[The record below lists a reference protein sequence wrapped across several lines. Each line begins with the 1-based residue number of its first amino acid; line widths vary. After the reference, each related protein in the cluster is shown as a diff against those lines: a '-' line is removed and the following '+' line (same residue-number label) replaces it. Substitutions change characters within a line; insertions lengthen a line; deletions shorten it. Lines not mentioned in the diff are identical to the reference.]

1 MTVPQPETT
10 PEKGENELPAHSELS
25 RIDTADADEGKLSQ
39 TPASGARGPENGE
52 KASAQPT
59 RSIILEQFSHSEL
72 LKILTSHT
80 SETGSDYSRRLQL
93 WTEENAEKFLREEKA
108 SGSLATRWT
117 QAALHLNLTE
127 HRISKL
133 ERSLI
138 QLDAIV
144 KNLPPDFSL
153 DKPKKRYVC
162 SYQPILKRCTRNEFD
177 LYLPHGLR
185 ERVPLSDRIEWPAL
199 EALMPQSSQISD
211 SDTTH
216 MAMPQVPERL
226 RIRYQPLLDHVQTI
240 TGEDIGLDITN
251 ESGMVFLRPFKLFV
265 QYEDEIRNS
274 LPALQE
280 SILQAKRTPAGQH
293 QTPRAKLMS
302 EGEGLCKG
310 RDFKYDDL
318 VSQLK
323 LLVEFMDIDL
333 KPVFKIRRE
342 ILDGTL
348 NQVEYGDLWHLFQR
362 GDNVVSRADPTQ
374 IFRVI
379 NFTGGREPLAS
390 QWKDYDAPSE
400 ALEGFVVDCIS
411 VIFNG
416 KQLVPRLT
424 KLQIPWF
431 QGSRPIPS
439 LDVYPLRFSPE
450 KDALEKDAVENGIAY
465 LDVVSKPF
473 CHMLLKG
480 TTTDDRP
487 QDVDAQIIID
497 TTLATNTVDEWRM
510 PATIIPEKDLTLP
523 DHRETTSRPNC
534 LHGTYTLPG
543 CCGSDRVF
551 EDLKMD
557 FRHRDSHVRSTSV
570 LNPKTLVDL
579 PYEDRIL
586 LPNWVHGF
594 VLRTRQWVTARVKDL
609 HPVQFPN
616 DFDQLILP
624 DDHKRTL
631 KALVEIHENARDKE
645 TQSPVTAGI
654 ELDLVKGKGTGL
666 IILLHGEPGVG
677 KTSTAE
683 CIADT
688 TKRPLFPITCGDIGE
703 TPLEVEKNLHSNFS
717 MAQKWGCVLL
727 LDEADVFL
735 AKRTQTDIRQNAVT
749 SVFLRSLEYY
759 GGILFLTTN
768 RVGGID
774 PAFKSRVHMA
784 LLYPTLDYEATKK
797 LYSVFIKRTRDEQQR
812 AGVTRF
818 TIDRKDILKFAK
830 QHYKRLYKEKRE
842 GISTWNGRYGL
853 CISLASPSHAPSR
866 HIWTLRFD
874 PIPLTRAR
882 QIRNAFQTAIAL
894 VEHDAL
900 HHKHG
905 DSKPVLSGAQFE
917 IVAEASRQ
925 FDEYIIRAVGMGETA
940 MAVWDQ
946 WRADPRSVQATNT
959 KRKSAM
965 AAMSVVS
972 EDDDASDSI
981 SEESSEEGDS
991 DEDGFEHH
999 PRKGEGKTGSKSGSK
1014 RGKASTSAAEKD
1026 DSGSEDEALLRAI
1039 RKIRALEKKG
1049 RKGK

>member
-1 MTVPQPETT
+1 MTIPVPETT
-10 PEKGENELPAHSELS
+10 TLEKGDDELS
-25 RIDTADADEGKLSQ
+25 ANSEVSSTDNANTTGASSQ
-39 TPASGARGPENGE
+39 NLASGARASGNVDENSG
-52 KASAQPT
+52 QPS
-59 RSIILEQFSHSEL
+59 RSVIRDQLSRLEL
-72 LKILTSHT
+72 LKILAGNAAESA
-80 SETGSDYSRRLQL
+80 EVDRRKVQESWISGNQEHILA
-93 WTEENAEKFLREEKA
+93 EEIEDGNL
-108 SGSLATRWT
+108 STRWS

-133 ERSLI
+133 EKSLI
-138 QLDAIV
+138 MLDAAV
-144 KNLPPDFSL
+144 RSLPPDFY
-153 DKPKKRYVC
+153 KTAGKEYVC
-162 SYQPILKRCTRNEFD
+162 SYQPIIKRCTQTEFD
-177 LYLPHGLR
+177 LYLPKGLR
-185 ERVPLSDRIEWPAL
+185 DHIPLSHRIEWPAL
-199 EALMPQSSQISD
+199 EVLRPQSSQALD
-211 SDTTH
+211 TDTTNTTRS
-216 MAMPQVPERL
+216 QVPERL
-226 RIRYQPLLDHVQTI
+226 RIRYQPLLEHIQTI
-240 TGEDIGLDITN
+240 TGETVGLDISE
-251 ESGMVFLRPFKLFV
+251 ESGAVFLRPFKLFV

-280 SILQAKRTPAGQH
+280 SILQAQISPVGEHHTPG
-293 QTPRAKLMS
+293 AKMMS
-302 EGEGLCKG
+302 EGEGLCGG
-310 RDFKYDDL
+310 REFKYDDL
-318 VSQLK
+318 VTRLK
-323 LLVEFMDIDL
+323 LLIEFMDLDL
-333 KPVFKIRRE
+333 KPVYEIRRK

-348 NQVEYGDLWHLFQR
+348 DKVEYVDLWHLFQR

-379 NFTGGREPLAS
+379 NFTGGREPLIR
-390 QWKDYDAPSE
+390 QWNDNNTPSE
-400 ALEGFVVDCIS
+400 PVDGFVVDCIS
-411 VIFNG
+411 FVFNG

-424 KLQIPWF
+424 KFRIPVF
-431 QGSRPIPS
+431 HGSRRIPF
-439 LDVYPLRFSPE
+439 LDVYPLKFSPE
-450 KDALEKDAVENGIAY
+450 KDILEKDAIATGAAY
-465 LDVVSKPF
+465 LEIVSKPF
-473 CHMLLKG
+473 CHMLFTG
-480 TTTDDRP
+480 TTTDSRP

-497 TTLATNTVDEWRM
+497 TALATNTVDEWRVS
-510 PATIIPEKDLTLP
+510 ATMIPEKDLTLS
-523 DHRETTSRPNC
+523 DHRETTARAVC
-534 LHGTYTLPG
+534 VHGSYKSSG
-543 CCGSDRVF
+543 CCGSDRIF
-551 EDLKMD
+551 PDLKMD
-557 FRHRDSHVRSTSV
+557 IRHRDSYVRSTSI
-570 LNPKTLVDL
+570 LSPKKLADL

-842 GISTWNGRYGL
+842 GISTWNGRYIL
-853 CISLASPSHAPSR
+853 RSSLASPY
-866 HIWTLRFD
+866 
-874 PIPLTRAR
+874 PIPS
-882 QIRNAFQTAIAL
+882 
-894 VEHDAL
+894 E
-900 HHKHG
+900 
-905 DSKPVLSGAQFE
+905 QF
-917 IVAEASRQ
+917 
-925 FDEYIIRAVGMGETA
+925 
-940 MAVWDQ
+940 
-946 WRADPRSVQATNT
+946 
-959 KRKSAM
+959 
-965 AAMSVVS
+965 
-972 EDDDASDSI
+972 
-981 SEESSEEGDS
+981 
-991 DEDGFEHH
+991 
-999 PRKGEGKTGSKSGSK
+999 
-1014 RGKASTSAAEKD
+1014 
-1026 DSGSEDEALLRAI
+1026 
-1039 RKIRALEKKG
+1039 
-1049 RKGK
+1049 